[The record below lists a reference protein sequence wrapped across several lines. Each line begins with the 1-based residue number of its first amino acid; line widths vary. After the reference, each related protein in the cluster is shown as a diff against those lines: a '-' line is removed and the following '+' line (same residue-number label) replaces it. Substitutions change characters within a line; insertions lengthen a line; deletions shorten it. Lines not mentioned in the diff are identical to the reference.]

1 MLEGAMVDAT
11 LFSCALLALAP
22 EAAAPA
28 PAPAPEAAPPA
39 PAPAPAPATV
49 AESAPAPAV
58 DAPAQDADAVADPPA
73 PEPVAPTE
81 VAAPAPSPPAAG
93 AAEPAPAPEYKDIP
107 FDVGL
112 WPSLSINGK
121 YRDHKIRNNVS
132 FGVIWNEADVVE
144 GLTMAMGATVVKER
158 ADGLALAYGA
168 NINRGEMNGI
178 QAAFAFN
185 KAEHLRGIQ
194 ASHIFNKAG
203 TVEGA
208 QFSMVNVAGT
218 VRGAQFG
225 LVNVAEE
232 ADASF
237 ALIPYTKK
245 GGVRPEVFTSDTAM
259 LNVGIRLPAK
269 YTYAFASAGLQPLGR
284 NAAGQFS
291 PDGERGRAWEAG
303 LGFGGRAPI
312 SDAWSIELD
321 LSSYV
326 VTDTLRWD
334 GDVAGMAK
342 LRLMATWQIANR
354 FAVWGGPTIATLVN
368 DASDDFD
375 RPGYGW
381 VAGDFKEEDVRV
393 RVWPGFV
400 AGVRF

>member
-1 MLEGAMVDAT
+1 MVDAT
-11 LFSCALLALAP
+11 LLFSALLVLAP

-28 PAPAPEAAPPA
+28 PAPA
-39 PAPAPAPATV
+39 
-49 AESAPAPAV
+49 
-58 DAPAQDADAVADPPA
+58 DAPAA
-73 PEPVAPTE
+73 P
-81 VAAPAPSPPAAG
+81 AAPAPTAAVAPAEETAEP
-93 AAEPAPAPEYKDIP
+93 ASASAPVAPAQTDDAEPMTASAEPAPPAEIAAPAQSPPDAGAADPESAYKDIP
-107 FDVGL
+107 FDIGL
-112 WPSLSINGK
+112 WPSVSINGK
-121 YRDHKIRNNVS
+121 YRDQTVRNNVS
-132 FGVIWNEADVVE
+132 LGLVWNKAAVVE
-144 GLTMAMGATVVKER
+144 GLTMSMGATVVEER

-178 QAAFAFN
+178 QAAFVFN
-185 KAEHLRGIQ
+185 KAEHFRGIQ
-194 ASHIFNKAG
+194 ASHVFNKAG
-203 TVEGA
+203 TVQGA
-208 QFSMVNVAGT
+208 QFSTVNVAGT

-237 ALIPYTKK
+237 ALIPYTTK

-259 LNVGIRLPAK
+259 INVGIRLPAK

-284 NAAGQFS
+284 NARGRLS

-303 LGFGGRAPI
+303 LGFGGRVPL

-334 GDVAGMAK
+334 GDVAGMTK
-342 LRLMATWQIANR
+342 LRLMATWKIANR
-354 FAVWGGPTIATLVN
+354 FAVWGGPTIAALVN
-368 DASDDFD
+368 DANDDFD

-381 VAGDFKEEDVRV
+381 VAGDFAEEDVRV